1 MKAELNINMLITQLR
16 RTSYE
21 LGYANGRIEALRD
34 YLDAKDYAFDQD
46 ERAILGIQHEE
57 IAKNEVPETKDDLE
71 EILGYT
77 E

>member
-1 MKAELNINMLITQLR
+1 MKTELNISLLITQLR

-34 YLDAKDYAFDQD
+34 YLDVRDYSSDKD
-46 ERAILGIQHEE
+46 ERAILGIQKEE
-57 IAKNEVPETKDDLE
+57 PETKDDLE
-71 EILGYT
+71 EALGYT

>member
-1 MKAELNINMLITQLR
+1 MKTELNINLLIAQLR
-16 RTSYE
+16 RASYE

-34 YLDAKDYAFDQD
+34 YLDARDYSFDQD

-57 IAKNEVPETKDDLE
+57 IAKNEVPETKDELE
-71 EILGYT
+71 EALGYT

>member
-1 MKAELNINMLITQLR
+1 MKAELNINMLITQLHR
-16 RTSYE
+16 ASYE

-34 YLDAKDYAFDQD
+34 YLDVRDFTSDKD
-46 ERAILGIQHEE
+46 ERAILGIQKEE
-57 IAKNEVPETKDDLE
+57 HETKDDLE